1 MAAAAGLRLVPKT
14 HRDPTRTTTYGVG
27 ELMKAALDQ
36 GVSRIII
43 GCGDSGT
50 SDGGAGM
57 LQALGVKLLDADGNE
72 LPAASGGAAL
82 SKLDSISL
90 EDIHPRL
97 HPEAADRVKIEAVCN
112 IKNILCGPSGV
123 ARVYGPQKG
132 ATKAQ
137 VKILSDAL
145 DRLAASLEPILATDI
160 SYAPGS
166 GASGGLGAGLMLLGA
181 ELRARSEAI
190 NDYFHID
197 DILDQRWDFVFTA
210 EGSLDSQSAK
220 GKMTVEVARRAR
232 DYGAQV
238 IALAGTIGDGADT
251 VYEEGIEA
259 FTSILNAPLSLE
271 QAIKE
276 TEKLV
281 KDSAER
287 TMRMIQTGMSIRQLE
302 GEWENVDERRRST
315 SPIGLGIM
323 RAFTS

>member
-1 MAAAAGLRLVPKT
+1 
-14 HRDPTRTTTYGVG
+14 
-27 ELMKAALDQ
+27 
-36 GVSRIII
+36 
-43 GCGDSGT
+43 
-50 SDGGAGM
+50 M
-57 LQALGVKLLDADGNE
+57 LQALGVKLLDLDGNDI
-72 LPAASGGAAL
+72 PAASGGAAL
-82 SKLDSISL
+82 SKLASISL
-90 EDIHPRL
+90 DDIHPRL
-97 HPEAADRVKIEAVCN
+97 RPGAADRVKIEAVCN
-112 IKNILCGPSGV
+112 IKNILCGPNGV

-132 ATKAQ
+132 ATKVQ
-137 VKILSDAL
+137 VEILSGAL
-145 DRLAASLEPILATDI
+145 NRLAAALEPILATDI
-160 SYAPGS
+160 SYTPGS
-166 GASGGLGAGLMLLGA
+166 GASGGLGVGLMLLGA

-287 TMRMIQTGMSIRQLE
+287 TMRMIQTGMSIRQLD
-302 GEWENVDERRRST
+302 GEWENVDESRRGS
-315 SPIGLGIM
+315 SPTGLGIM